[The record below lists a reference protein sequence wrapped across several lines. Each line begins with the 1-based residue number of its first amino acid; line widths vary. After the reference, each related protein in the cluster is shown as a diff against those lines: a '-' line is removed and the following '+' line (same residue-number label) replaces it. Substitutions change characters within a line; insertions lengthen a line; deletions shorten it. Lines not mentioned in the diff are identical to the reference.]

1 MTGFSE
7 EGVKSSKA
15 GASSPVTVTLVREEA
30 AGRVSD
36 LGGKGASVTQRNGI
50 KESKEMGRHQP
61 QGAGGGA
68 ALCLGISQ
76 LEREG
81 FFILQI
87 RPGGRSN
94 PRKRSHSII
103 LERGPRP
110 SL

>member
-50 KESKEMGRHQP
+50 KESKEMGRRQP
-61 QGAGGGA
+61 QGGGG
-68 ALCLGISQ
+68 ALCLGISWR
-76 LEREG
+76 ERDFS
-81 FFILQI
+81 FF
-87 RPGGRSN
+87 R
-94 PRKRSHSII
+94 
-103 LERGPRP
+103 
-110 SL
+110 